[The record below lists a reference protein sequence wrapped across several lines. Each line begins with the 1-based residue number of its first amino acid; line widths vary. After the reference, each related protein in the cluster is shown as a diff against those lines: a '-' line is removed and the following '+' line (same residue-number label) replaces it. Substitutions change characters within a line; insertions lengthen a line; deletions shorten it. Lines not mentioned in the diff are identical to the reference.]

1 MLFPTRDHFMK
12 KSLFVLALSV
22 FVLVMTPEEDAKD
35 AISTNREVDELFS
48 LTEDEEKV
56 EPASTVENTAP
67 VATETESL

>member
-56 EPASTVENTAP
+56 EPASTVENTTP